1 MLNTYQPPLYE
12 LDRRIESF
20 EKTIFLDN
28 GVKVSME
35 DLYYLKM
42 QTRITKKLLI
52 IFQQVMNQL
61 EVSRKNKSAI
71 QDLKDRLVQ
80 LVLTYDEVLENAHN
94 LLNTFHSVNAK
105 KTNDTMKLLTVF
117 SAFFLP
123 LTFIVGIYG
132 MNFEIMPELSWKYG
146 YFYSLSC
153 LGFISIFIFGWFK
166 RKRII

>member
-12 LDRRIESF
+12 VDRRIESF

-94 LLNTFHSVNAK
+94 LLNTFHPVNSK
-105 KTNDTMKLLTVF
+105 KTNDTIK
-117 SAFFLP
+117 
-123 LTFIVGIYG
+123 
-132 MNFEIMPELSWKYG
+132 
-146 YFYSLSC
+146 
-153 LGFISIFIFGWFK
+153 
-166 RKRII
+166 